1 MRFFAPEDGMIYRV
15 SIVPMERRGIPGVD
29 RRLNSVVYET
39 PDGRWVGSVSGYH
52 TIMLDAL
59 TDADLEE
66 LLDQAIGR
74 E

>member
-1 MRFFAPEDGMIYRV
+1 MRFFVAEDGMTYRV
-15 SIVPMERRGIPGVD
+15 TIVPMERRGSLGVD
-29 RRLNSVVYET
+29 QRLNAVVYET
-39 PDGRWVGSVSGYH
+39 PQGRWVGSVPVYH

-74 E
+74 G